1 MKLFLEK
8 SHQLNLVNY
17 FCKTTPSLTFERDL
31 NAPPH
36 IPENL
41 LVLCQ
46 KPETFNMERFAKLVD
61 GFQLLTIFSKR
72 SILDA
77 QHGSEY
83 TCGFQISDIRHES
96 KRTYSFF
103 TNADIKPLSANST
116 KWSNTLKQFV
126 LLMLPM
132 QNALVISR
140 DNKRAHG
147 KRWVNDFLMFI
158 KKKQN
163 RIFRYYCDLLYTT

>member
-83 TCGFQISDIRHES
+83 TSGFQISDVRHES

-103 TNADIKPLSANST
+103 TNADIKSFKRQLYKMVKHTQTIRLHLSTNCLSVFDHFVRLALNSFMT
-116 KWSNTLKQFV
+116 E
-126 LLMLPM
+126 
-132 QNALVISR
+132 AVIIQ
-140 DNKRAHG
+140 KPVH
-147 KRWVNDFLMFI
+147 
-158 KKKQN
+158 
-163 RIFRYYCDLLYTT
+163 